1 VKKKEILKLAKRD
14 FEKAWVE
21 TVQTVKKP
29 HHDDEYPRLHLKIGQ
44 THPLY
49 DTLEKLRQAYLLL
62 GFQEIINPLFIEEDH
77 IYRQFGPEA
86 PAVLDR
92 CFYLGGLPRPDIGIS
107 ADKIMMIEELGISM
121 DEEKTQALKE
131 VFRSYKKGDA
141 SGDDLV
147 QDMSSALDVKDMAGL
162 RVLEKIFPEL
172 RELTPIPSKTTLRS
186 HMTSGWFIT
195 LQSMRDYNRMPLK
208 LFSIDRC
215 FRREQREDSS
225 HLMTYHSAS
234 CVWMDDEVSLDLGMA
249 VSEGLLEYF
258 GFKKFKFVPDE
269 KKSKYYIPGTQTEV
283 YSYHPQL
290 KEWVEVATFGLY
302 SPIALSHYGIKQE
315 VMNLGLGVERMAMII
330 HGHEDVREMVY
341 PQLYGKWKISDREMA
356 SMLMINLYPV
366 TDDGVALMEYIIR
379 TGQEHGNADSPCEF
393 TAFKGE
399 FLGKNLDVR
408 IIEPESGTKLLG
420 PAVWNQIYIYQGN
433 IVGVPPLTDKD
444 VSHPNGEITEEIL
457 DNLGK
462 EIIDDLAIKALK
474 KGISTGV
481 SYMDGVA
488 AQAAYHMEKMI
499 IRGEEE
505 LKLRTTIAKSPSDIN
520 LKLDKVAMRYINS
533 KNKVIDIRGPIF
545 CTITGKIQNQSEI
558 I

>member
-1 VKKKEILKLAKRD
+1 MKKKEILKLAKRD

-21 TVQTVKKP
+21 TAQTVKKP
-29 HHDDEYPRLHLKIGQ
+29 HHDEEYPRLQLKTGQSHL
-44 THPLY
+44 LY
-49 DTLEKLRQAYLLL
+49 DTLEKLRQAYILL
-62 GFQEIINPLFIEEDH
+62 GFQETINPLFIEEDH
-77 IYRQFGPEA
+77 VYRQFGPEA

-107 ADKIMMIEELGISM
+107 DEKIMMIEELGVSM
-121 DEEKTQALKE
+121 DEEKTQALKK
-131 VFRSYKKGDA
+131 VFRNYKKGDA

-147 QDMSSALDVKDMAGL
+147 QDMSTALDVNDESGL

-172 RELTPIPSKTTLRS
+172 QELSPIPSKTTLRS

-195 LQSMRDYNRMPLK
+195 LQSMQNYNLMPLK

-249 VSEGLLEYF
+249 ISEGLLEYF
-258 GFKKFKFVPDE
+258 GFKKFKFLPDE

-283 YSYHPQL
+283 YGYHPKLQD
-290 KEWVEVATFGLY
+290 WVEVATFGLY
-302 SPIALSHYGIKQE
+302 SPIALSRYGIQQE

-330 HGHEDVREMVY
+330 SGHEDVRAMVY
-341 PQLYGKWKISDREMA
+341 PQLYGKWNISDRDLA
-356 SMLMINLYPV
+356 SMLMINLFPV
-366 TDDGVALMEYIIR
+366 TDEGRALMEYIIR
-379 TGQEHGNADSPCEF
+379 IGQEYGNTDSPCEF

-399 FLGKNLDVR
+399 FLGKNIEVK
-408 IIEPESGTKLLG
+408 IIEPESRTKLLG
-420 PAVWNQIYIYQGN
+420 PAVWNQICIYQGN
-433 IVGVPPLTDKD
+433 IVGVPHLKD
-444 VSHPNGEITEEIL
+444 QGKSFSEGEITDEIL

-474 KGISTGV
+474 KGISTGIR
-481 SYMDGVA
+481 YMDGVA

-499 IRGEEE
+499 ISGEEE

-533 KNKVIDIRGPIF
+533 KNKIIDIRGPIF
-545 CTITGKIQNQSEI
+545 CTIIGKIQD
-558 I
+558 